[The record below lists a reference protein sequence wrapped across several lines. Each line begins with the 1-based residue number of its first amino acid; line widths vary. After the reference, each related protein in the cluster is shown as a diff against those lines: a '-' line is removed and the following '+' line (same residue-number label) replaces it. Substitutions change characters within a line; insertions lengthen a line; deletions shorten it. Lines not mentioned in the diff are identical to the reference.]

1 VLPLALALSLAL
13 QASTDWD
20 GDEPRW
26 DAPVERHLELGV
38 WGGSSLDLQRGGG
51 FAPWAGAELG
61 WRFTESAV
69 SLLFEGHRY
78 GTDRADRAW
87 TPVILARVEQRFETL
102 RGLQGTF
109 AFGAGAGRSS
119 FAPSWASSA
128 RATCGSAPAPGWP
141 SRTRQRRTAR
151 RSAAPPRGGCAP
163 GRRH

>member
-1 VLPLALALSLAL
+1 MLPLALALSLAL

-26 DAPVERHLELGV
+26 DAPSDRHLELGV
-38 WGGSSLDLQRGGG
+38 WGGSSLDLQRGGS

-78 GTDRADRAW
+78 GADRASRAW
-87 TPVILARVEQRFETL
+87 TPVILARVEQRFETM

-109 AFGAGAGRSS
+109 AFGAGAGR
-119 FAPSWASSA
+119 PYRSWELWLQVAFGLRLERGPLFL
-128 RATCGSAPAPGWP
+128 RAELGFE
-141 SRTRQRRTAR
+141 RQSDLRLGAG
-151 RSAAPPRGGCAP
+151 AGLAF
-163 GRRH
+163 